1 MSAVATLKA
10 ILGLEGVPQYKAGMR
25 DATGATMGFQKSL
38 AAAGRMI
45 GAAFSVGALM
55 QAGRSLVSWA
65 SNASQAAQNA
75 GILTSEMIAL
85 NQVGLQG
92 GLAVDDM
99 GKMLSKLQN
108 ELFSAAGG
116 SAESAKKFQELGL
129 SVEDLARM
137 DPTSMLQA
145 VARAAFNTATPL
157 QMLSDVFGDKL
168 GPKAVSVLRDIAQNG
183 LPEVGEAVGRTAD
196 QIEALGDKWD
206 LFADRAKAS
215 TTSFLSKLVDG
226 GAIIKNFVKGWI
238 GENDGGNNLGFMES
252 IRAKF
257 AAGRWAVSNAIYQEE
272 ATRVLSGKER
282 SDFAAQQTAEL
293 TKRAQATAE
302 DAAWKDQAKKQDRI
316 DNIRQQA
323 AEQVARL
330 TERGESFRSLGGGAD
345 SMARMGGF
353 VGPQR
358 GGLGQADRQ
367 LQVGMETKR
376 VMEEIRRIQEKAAA
390 DIERIADAQEGLP

>member
-206 LFADRAKAS
+206 LFADKAKSASVKAIAYLEGQREGIVDFWSEFFATPLTGESGSFSARAARGQAARQKGEAS
-215 TTSFLSKLVDG
+215 
-226 GAIIKNFVKGWI
+226 
-238 GENDGGNNLGFMES
+238 
-252 IRAKF
+252 RA
-257 AAGRWAVSNAIYQEE
+257 AE
-272 ATRVLSGKER
+272 ADKVAKDRRTF
-282 SDFAAQQTAEL
+282 SDQQAAEL